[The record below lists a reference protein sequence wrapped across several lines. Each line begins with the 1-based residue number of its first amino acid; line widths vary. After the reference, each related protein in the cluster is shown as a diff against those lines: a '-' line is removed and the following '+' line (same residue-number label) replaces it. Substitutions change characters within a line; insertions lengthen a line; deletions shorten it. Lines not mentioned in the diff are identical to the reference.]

1 MTEQSPTTDN
11 DTLLRFDSR
20 DQAAKLA
27 LELINRARHEICF
40 FGPLID
46 PVLFDN
52 ESAYEA
58 LSEFARRS
66 PRTRIRIVVLD
77 TQKNVVNS
85 HRLLPLA
92 QKLTSSIEIHIAA
105 NKHHDLR
112 QQFMLVDGRSY
123 LFCPVAERYQGRAE
137 LNAPAAVKEMQ
148 KEFEEIWNQS
158 KPDINSRRLNL

>member
-1 MTEQSPTTDN
+1 MTEQIPTAEN

-20 DQAAKLA
+20 DQAEQLA
-27 LELINRARHEICF
+27 LELINQARHEVCF

-52 ESAYEA
+52 EAAAVA

-66 PRTRIRIVVLD
+66 PRTRIRIVVQD

-92 QKLTSSIEIHIAA
+92 QKLTSSIEIHIAS

-112 QQFMLVDGRSY
+112 QQFMLIDGRSY
-123 LFCPVAERYQGRAE
+123 LFFPVAERYQGRAE

-158 KPDINSRRLNL
+158 KPDINTRRLNL

>member
-1 MTEQSPTTDN
+1 MTENIPTEDN
-11 DTLLRFDSR
+11 GTLLTFDSR

-27 LELINRARHEICF
+27 LDLINEARQEICF

-52 ESAYEA
+52 DAAAEK

-66 PRTRIRIVVLD
+66 PRTRIRIVVND

-92 QKLTSSIEIHIAA
+92 QKLTSSIDIHIAGS
-105 NKHHDLR
+105 KHRDLR
-112 QQFMLVDGRSY
+112 QQYMLVDGKAY

-137 LNAPAAVKEMQ
+137 MHAPAAVREMQ
-148 KEFEEIWNQS
+148 QDFEEIWNHS
-158 KPDINSRRLNL
+158 KPDINTRRLNL